1 MINEDKVHMSA
12 SEFIEAWIA
21 ELAVRLKPDVT
32 TQKALDVAMGRGRHT
47 LTLARHGFRTFG
59 VDQRLDAVRD
69 ARLAAARE
77 GLRIHGWCAD
87 LTRSRLPA
95 GFFNLVVVA
104 RYLQR
109 DLFDTIKASIAP
121 GGFVIYE
128 TFTVA
133 QLARGVGP
141 KSPDHLLRPGE
152 LRMLFDDWE
161 VVFYEEVDAPEAVA
175 RLVGR
180 RAFSA

>member
-21 ELAVRLKPDVT
+21 ELAVRLK
-32 TQKALDVAMGRGRHT
+32 RGRYDAEGAGRRDGPRPSHAD
-47 LTLARHGFRTFG
+47 ARPAGFRTFG

-109 DLFDTIKASIAP
+109 DLFDTIKARSLPA
-121 GGFVIYE
+121 
-128 TFTVA
+128 A
-133 QLARGVGP
+133 
-141 KSPDHLLRPGE
+141 S
-152 LRMLFDDWE
+152 
-161 VVFYEEVDAPEAVA
+161 
-175 RLVGR
+175 
-180 RAFSA
+180 